1 VPTEV
6 YVPSISSASKVARIR
21 SFGVDVVIGGADY
34 DAAQDAANA
43 RQRVTGAL
51 LVHPYD
57 HPDTVAGQGTMA
69 LELASQVPDADTVL
83 VAVGGG
89 GLIAGVASWYRG
101 AVKVVSVEPVTIP
114 AMERALVAGEPVEVE
129 VSGLAADSLGA
140 RRVGA
145 VPFACAAPFVH
156 EAVLVSDDDI
166 RAAQHE
172 LWDVARLAVE
182 PGGAAA
188 YAALI
193 SGAYLPTPGE
203 RVVAVVCGSNVDP
216 ATLA

>member
-1 VPTEV
+1 
-6 YVPSISSASKVARIR
+6 
-21 SFGVDVVIGGADY
+21 VIGGANY
-34 DAAQDAANA
+34 DDAQEAADA

-57 HPDTVAGQGTMA
+57 HADTVAGQGTMA
-69 LELASQVPDADTVL
+69 HELASQAPEADTVL

-101 AVKVVSVEPVTIP
+101 AVKVVSVEPETIP
-114 AMERALVAGEPVEVE
+114 AMERALAAGAPVEVE

-140 RRVGA
+140 RRIGA

-156 EAVLVSDDDI
+156 DAVLVSDDDI
-166 RAAQHE
+166 RAAQRE
-172 LWDVARLAVE
+172 LWDVARLAAE

-188 YAALI
+188 YAALV
-193 SGAYLPTPGE
+193 SGAYRPAPGE
-203 RVVAVVCGSNVDP
+203 RVVAVVCGSNVELT
-216 ATLA
+216 TLT